1 MALALAQYED
11 LFQLVRGYLYWHKNG
26 LPNWVQDSL
35 YSYVYSRDGI
45 VSFDSGGSY
54 ICLPSESNGP
64 NLLDGPLKGFIVKPV
79 DLPWKWVKRL
89 ATSGERVN
97 HDSQ

>member
-11 LFQLVRGYLYWHKNG
+11 FFQLVSGYLYG
-26 LPNWVQDSL
+26 TRE
-35 YSYVYSRDGI
+35 Y
-45 VSFDSGGSY
+45 VSFPAGMCVPCCVSTRATPREGPHT
-54 ICLPSESNGP
+54 PSSP
-64 NLLDGPLKGFIVKPV
+64 NLLGEPLKGFIVNPT

-89 ATSGERVN
+89 ATLGERVN

>member
-1 MALALAQYED
+1 M
-11 LFQLVRGYLYWHKNG
+11 
-26 LPNWVQDSL
+26 
-35 YSYVYSRDGI
+35 YSHDGI
-45 VSFDSGGSY
+45 VSFDRGGSY
-54 ICLPSESNGP
+54 IYLPSESNGP
-64 NLLDGPLKGFIVKPV
+64 NLLDEPLKGFVVNPA